1 MAGASRALSERAV
14 RAADL
19 GAARPVAVGA
29 GRRASPD
36 QIERAGGPIV
46 RRAHAAEHFR
56 RRRCHLR
63 AQAAP
68 ARRTGR
74 RFAMASPEI
83 RRHLPLRGR
92 GRRRQRRAGRHRAAR
107 RPRARDTANVHR
119 RRPLSAGRGRRGR
132 GSDHRLD
139 RQPRKPDLPGNDPS
153 RARPADGEASRA
165 QSQGDLLE
173 VSGVARDQRRRRP
186 LERSHGGRRA
196 RGGAHRHHAADRR

>member
-19 GAARPVAVGA
+19 GAARTVAVGA

-36 QIERAGGPIV
+36 QIERAGGQII

-74 RFAMASPEI
+74 RFEMASPEI

-92 GRRRQRRAGRHRAAR
+92 GRRRQRRAGRHRTAR
-107 RPRARDTANVHR
+107 RSKGCR
-119 RRPLSAGRGRRGR
+119 SMGRRSTARRSTGCR
-132 GSDHRLD
+132 SMGPACEALRPWASSSLPNVATVCPD
-139 RQPRKPDLPGNDPS
+139 RSIPPTHASFGPEAKPPTLT
-153 RARPADGEASRA
+153 
-165 QSQGDLLE
+165 E
-173 VSGVARDQRRRRP
+173 VK
-186 LERSHGGRRA
+186 
-196 RGGAHRHHAADRR
+196 